1 MSIKQLL
8 APETIAT
15 LHSDFNG
22 EIQLIKFANTLRL
35 EVGGLTQSG
44 DVMVWIWSTAIKN
57 LLPKNLSPENILIL
71 GLGGG
76 SALFW
81 LRRRFPKI
89 HLTVVEIDPVMIGIA
104 QKYFHIGKIK
114 DLTIVN
120 QDAVEFIKN
129 CKLNTSAKGRSASG
143 GDHWSLILMDCYQ
156 GFLTPTG
163 FDEVKVLVKMKRVGE
178 AVLLNRLYWNEHKT
192 ATDEFVAKISPY
204 FQIKSVYTAS
214 NLIISLAFPSSRAK
228 RGDPKDQ

>member
-8 APETIAT
+8 APEIIAT

-89 HLTVVEIDPVMIGIA
+89 HLTAVEIDPVMIEISK
-104 QKYFHIGKIK
+104 KYFHIGKIR

-129 CKLNTSAKGRSASG
+129 CKLNA
-143 GDHWSLILMDCYQ
+143 DHWSLILMDCYQ

-163 FDEVKVLVKMKRVGE
+163 FDDVKVLQKMKRAGE
-178 AVLLNRLYWNEHKT
+178 NVLLNRLYWDEHKT

>member
-15 LHSDFNG
+15 FRSDFNG

-44 DVMVWIWSTAIKN
+44 DIMVWIWSVAIKN
-57 LLPKNLSPENILIL
+57 LLPKNFSPENILIL

-81 LRRRFPKI
+81 LRRHFPKS
-89 HLTVVEIDPVMIGIA
+89 HLTVVEIDPVMIEIS
-104 QKYFHIGKIK
+104 QKYFHIGRIK

-120 QDAVEFIKN
+120 LDAVKFIKN
-129 CKLNTSAKGRSASG
+129 CKLNAN
-143 GDHWSLILMDCYQ
+143 HWSLILMDCYQ

-163 FDEVKVLVKMKRVGE
+163 FDEVEALTKMKQLGG
-178 AVLLNRLYWNEHKT
+178 AILLNRLYWDEHKT
-192 ATDEFVAKISPY
+192 ITDDFVAKISHH

-214 NLIISLAFPSSRAK
+214 NLIISLN
-228 RGDPKDQ
+228 

>member
-15 LHSDFNG
+15 FHSEFNG
-22 EIQLIKFANTLRL
+22 EIQLIKFMNSLRL
-35 EVGGLTQSG
+35 EVEGLTQSG
-44 DVMVWIWSTAIKN
+44 DVMVWIWSQAIKN
-57 LLPKNLSPENILIL
+57 LFPKNFSPESILLL

-81 LRRRFPKI
+81 FRRRFPKS
-89 HLTVVEIDPVMIGIA
+89 HLTVVEIDPVMIEIA
-104 QKYFHIGKIK
+104 RKYFHIGRIK

-129 CKLNTSAKGRSASG
+129 CKLQTSTKSRSASG

-156 GFLTPTG
+156 GFKTPAG
-163 FDEVKVLVKMKRVGE
+163 FVDVKVLQKMKRAGE
-178 AVLLNRLYWNEHKT
+178 NVLLNRLYWDQHKT
-192 ATDEFVAKISPY
+192 ATDDFVAKISHH
-204 FQIKSVYTAS
+204 FRIKSVYTAS
-214 NLIISLAFPSSRAK
+214 NLIISLN
-228 RGDPKDQ
+228 

>member
-8 APETIAT
+8 VPETIAT
-15 LHSDFNG
+15 FHSEFNG
-22 EIQLIKFANTLRL
+22 EIQLIKFMNGLRL

-44 DVMVWIWSTAIKN
+44 DVMVWIWSAAIKN
-57 LLPKNLSPENILIL
+57 LLPKNFSPKSILLL

-81 LRRRFPKI
+81 LRRRFPKT

-104 QKYFHIGKIK
+104 QKYFHIGRIK

-120 QDAVEFIKN
+120 QDAVEFIKKTKQN
-129 CKLNTSAKGRSASG
+129 F
-143 GDHWSLILMDCYQ
+143 SLILMDCYQ
-156 GFLTPTG
+156 GFKTPAG
-163 FDEVKVLVKMKRVGE
+163 FVDVKVLQKMKRVGDN
-178 AVLLNRLYWNEHKT
+178 VLLNRLYWDQHKT
-192 ATDEFVAKISPY
+192 ITDEFVAKISHH

-214 NLIISLAFPSSRAK
+214 NLIIYLS
-228 RGDPKDQ
+228 

>member
-1 MSIKQLL
+1 MSFKQIFV
-8 APETIAT
+8 PETIAT
-15 LHSDFNG
+15 FHSDFNG

-57 LLPKNLSPENILIL
+57 LLPKNFSPENILIL

-76 SALFW
+76 SAFFW

-89 HLTVVEIDPVMIGIA
+89 HLTVVEIDPVMIEIA
-104 QKYFHIGKIK
+104 RKYFHIERIK

-120 QDAVEFIKN
+120 QDAVEFIK
-129 CKLNTSAKGRSASG
+129 KTKQKF
-143 GDHWSLILMDCYQ
+143 SLILMDCYQ

-163 FDEVKVLVKMKRVGE
+163 FDEVKVLTKMKRVGE
-178 AVLLNRLYWNEHKT
+178 SVLLNRLYWDEHKT
-192 ATDEFVAKISPY
+192 ATDEFVAKISPH
-204 FQIKSVYTAS
+204 FRIKSVYTAS
-214 NLIISLAFPSSRAK
+214 NLIISLK
-228 RGDPKDQ
+228 

>member
-1 MSIKQLL
+1 MSFKQIFV
-8 APETIAT
+8 PETIAT
-15 LHSDFNG
+15 FHSDFNG

-57 LLPKNLSPENILIL
+57 LLPKNFSPENILIL

-76 SALFW
+76 SAFFW

-89 HLTVVEIDPVMIGIA
+89 HLTVVEIDPVMIEIA
-104 QKYFHIGKIK
+104 RKYFHIERIK

-120 QDAVEFIKN
+120 QDAVEFIK
-129 CKLNTSAKGRSASG
+129 KTKQKF
-143 GDHWSLILMDCYQ
+143 SLILMDCYQ

-163 FDEVKVLVKMKRVGE
+163 FDEVKVLTKMKRVGE
-178 AVLLNRLYWNEHKT
+178 SVLLNRL
-192 ATDEFVAKISPY
+192 
-204 FQIKSVYTAS
+204 
-214 NLIISLAFPSSRAK
+214 
-228 RGDPKDQ
+228 

>member
-44 DVMVWIWSTAIKN
+44 DIMVWIWSVAIKN
-57 LLPKNLSPENILIL
+57 LLPNNFSPENILIL

-81 LRRRFPKI
+81 LRRRFPKS
-89 HLTVVEIDPVMIGIA
+89 HLTAVEIDPVMIEIA

-120 QDAVEFIKN
+120 QDAVEFIK
-129 CKLNTSAKGRSASG
+129 KIKQTLPAGRQEF
-143 GDHWSLILMDCYQ
+143 SLILMDCYQ

-163 FDEVKVLVKMKRVGE
+163 FDEVNVLMKMKRIGGN
-178 AVLLNRLYWNEHKT
+178 VLLNRLYWDEHKI
-192 ATDEFVAKISPY
+192 ATDDFVAKIGHH
-204 FQIKSVYTAS
+204 FQIKSIYTAS
-214 NLIISLAFPSSRAK
+214 NLIISLALPSSRAK
-228 RGDPKDQ
+228 RGDPKGL